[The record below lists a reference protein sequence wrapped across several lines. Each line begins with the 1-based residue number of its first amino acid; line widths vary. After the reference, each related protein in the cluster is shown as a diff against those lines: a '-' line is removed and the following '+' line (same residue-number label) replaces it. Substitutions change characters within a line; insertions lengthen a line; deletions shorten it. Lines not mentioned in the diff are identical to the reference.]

1 MQRVVTAGIILVG
14 GRSSRMGLQKA
25 WVEWGDSTLLQ
36 RTVNVMTAAT
46 DRVVVVRSGGQE
58 LPPVP
63 GSAWVVDDEHPRRGP
78 LQGMLSG
85 MRALGDRAA
94 VAFVCAVD
102 MPFLDERFAVAVLGA
117 LTPDAD
123 AAVARL
129 DGRAQ
134 PLAAAYRLSIAGE
147 IETLLAHGRRR
158 VDELLGTIAVR
169 WLDAGGLPGG
179 ARSLRNL
186 NTPADLAAARQTM
199 LQKRSG
205 ADGPD
210 RNPDRVEFHQAVR
223 GAEMTD
229 REWVDAF
236 AAALGTPAPDDAE
249 FSRLL
254 ELAGVAAH
262 ASQRTAAPVACWLAA
277 RSGRGIDE
285 VLAMARDIR
294 PESP

>member
-1 MQRVVTAGIILVG
+1 MQRVATAGIVLGG

-36 RTVNVMTAAT
+36 RTVDVMTAAT

-63 GSAWVVDDEHPRRGP
+63 GSAWVVNDEHPRRGP

-158 VDELLGTIAVR
+158 VDELLGPSR
-169 WLDAGGLPGG
+169 SGGSTPMGSPAEPSHCATSTLPPISQRL
-179 ARSLRNL
+179 ARRCCRR
-186 NTPADLAAARQTM
+186 AAAPTARTSTRIGSSSI
-199 LQKRSG
+199 K
-205 ADGPD
+205 P
-210 RNPDRVEFHQAVR
+210 
-223 GAEMTD
+223 
-229 REWVDAF
+229 REE
-236 AAALGTPAPDDAE
+236 P
-249 FSRLL
+249 R
-254 ELAGVAAH
+254 
-262 ASQRTAAPVACWLAA
+262 
-277 RSGRGIDE
+277 
-285 VLAMARDIR
+285 
-294 PESP
+294 